1 MAHAFSHIKLFLLF
15 IFFVGTH
22 SACTSD
28 NAADVPETISE
39 QTGNIIEV
47 KEMEWTYYSL
57 EKGQVIGSSAFGDS
71 DADSL
76 WKHRQDWDFAICGD
90 MIRTN
95 SGTSGIGQGGL
106 IATDRPYDQL
116 GEAPAADYTEDQV
129 W

>member
-1 MAHAFSHIKLFLLF
+1 MLL
-15 IFFVGTH
+15 
-22 SACTSD
+22 ACASD
-28 NAADVPETISE
+28 NGGDISKTVVE
-39 QTGNIIEV
+39 QTGNSMDV
-47 KEMEWTYYSL
+47 KDMEWTYYSL

-95 SGTSGIGQGGL
+95 SGTSGIGYGGL
-106 IATDRPYDQL
+106 ITTDVPYEQL
-116 GEAPAADYTEDQV
+116 NEAPDVAYTEDQI